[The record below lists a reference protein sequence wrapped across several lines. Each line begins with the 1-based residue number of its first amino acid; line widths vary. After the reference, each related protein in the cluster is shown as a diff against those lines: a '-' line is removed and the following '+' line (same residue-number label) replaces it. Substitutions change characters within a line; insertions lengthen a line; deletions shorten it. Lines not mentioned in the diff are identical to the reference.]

1 MAVFFGP
8 DLVIF
13 YLLRVK
19 CVSVCVCGSVRACV
33 RACVCVCVKELGS
46 VFGDTLEF
54 CVADN
59 GAISPDRVKGHLPS
73 VKGCEGVQVSP
84 FR

>member
-1 MAVFFGP
+1 M
-8 DLVIF
+8 
-13 YLLRVK
+13 
-19 CVSVCVCGSVRACV
+19 SVCVCGSVRACV